1 MGSSISS
8 GNSVIGA
15 FAPTNNIRIHHLD
28 YAGADPPVVL
38 MPRLTNNA
46 RSFGGLI
53 HAGLNKG
60 RRVLTLDLRGRGLS
74 GKTGTGDL
82 LKPSLNRLDKVF
94 PSWDAYLQ
102 LARGMPFIDG
112 YWDQCIEDH
121 YQADAEIRADG
132 SVKPRTPPVLPSKN
146 ALETAKALP
155 NGRYVRVLG
164 NHLTMILGENATKVV
179 EEITRFV
186 EM

>member
-1 MGSSISS
+1 MGA
-8 GNSVIGA
+8 V
-15 FAPTNNIRIHHLD
+15 APTNNIRIHHLD
-28 YAGADPPVVL
+28 YAGSSPPFVL
-38 MPRLTNNA
+38 MPGLTNNA
-46 RSFGGLI
+46 HSFGGLI

-94 PSWDAYLQ
+94 PSWDAYLK

-121 YQADAEIRADG
+121 Y
-132 SVKPRTPPVLPSKN
+132 
-146 ALETAKALP
+146 
-155 NGRYVRVLG
+155 
-164 NHLTMILGENATKVV
+164 
-179 EEITRFV
+179 
-186 EM
+186 

>member
-74 GKTGTGDL
+74 DKTQH
-82 LKPSLNRLDKVF
+82 RL
-94 PSWDAYLQ
+94 
-102 LARGMPFIDG
+102 RHG
-112 YWDQCIEDH
+112 
-121 YQADAEIRADG
+121 
-132 SVKPRTPPVLPSKN
+132 
-146 ALETAKALP
+146 
-155 NGRYVRVLG
+155 
-164 NHLTMILGENATKVV
+164 
-179 EEITRFV
+179 
-186 EM
+186 

>member
-1 MGSSISS
+1 M
-8 GNSVIGA
+8 IGA

-94 PSWDAYLQ
+94 PSWDAYLK

-121 YQADAEIRADG
+121 YQADVEIRADG

-146 ALETAKALP
+146 AMETAKALP
-155 NGRYVRVLG
+155 NGRYVRVPG

>member
-1 MGSSISS
+1 MINPDGVLNFVWAQRDREPLRLRTTSEFITWTTP
-8 GNSVIGA
+8 A
-15 FAPTNNIRIHHLD
+15 
-28 YAGADPPVVL
+28 ADPPFVL
-38 MPRLTNNA
+38 MPGLTNNA
-46 RSFGGLI
+46 HSFGGLI

-60 RRVLTLDLRGRGLS
+60 RRVLTLGLRGRGLS

-94 PSWDAYLQ
+94 PSWDAYLK

-121 YQADAEIRADG
+121 YQADVEIRADG

-146 ALETAKALP
+146 AMETAKALP
-155 NGRYVRVLG
+155 NGRYVRVPRQPSDDDPWRKR
-164 NHLTMILGENATKVV
+164 NK
-179 EEITRFV
+179 RWSRK
-186 EM
+186 